1 MKNIIRNY
9 VQNLKK
15 EDIITFCR
23 KNNLFLNNSELNFI
37 YNNLKNNFEYIY
49 DNQSEFLLGL
59 KNNLTSYNYQ
69 VLEEYYYKYKDYL

>member
-9 VQNLKK
+9 IQNLKK
-15 EDIITFCR
+15 EDIINFCR

-59 KNNLTSYNYQ
+59 KNNLTSYNYR
-69 VLEEYYYKYKDYL
+69 VLEEYYYKYRDYL

>member
-9 VQNLKK
+9 IQNLKK

-59 KNNLTSYNYQ
+59 KNNLTSYNYR
-69 VLEEYYYKYKDYL
+69 VLEEYYYKYRDYL